1 MPWSDT
7 VHCGVGSSELVTIAL
22 LTYVPGATFASTFTE
37 RVTTTGACATCR
49 SDAWMVHVNAEPPI
63 APVHELPEAG
73 LITGGAA
80 ASTNPA
86 GSTSVTVAAA
96 VASDGPALSMVSV

>member
-7 VHCGVGSSELVTIAL
+7 VHCGVGSSELVTIAW

-37 RVTTTGACATCR
+37 RVTTTGASATCR
-49 SDAWMVHVNAEPPI
+49 SDALIVHVNALAPT
-63 APVHELPEAG
+63 APVHEFPDEG
-73 LITGGAA
+73 LRVGGAA

-86 GSTSVTVAAA
+86 GSTSVTVAATD
-96 VASDGPALSMVSV
+96 ASDGPALSMVSV